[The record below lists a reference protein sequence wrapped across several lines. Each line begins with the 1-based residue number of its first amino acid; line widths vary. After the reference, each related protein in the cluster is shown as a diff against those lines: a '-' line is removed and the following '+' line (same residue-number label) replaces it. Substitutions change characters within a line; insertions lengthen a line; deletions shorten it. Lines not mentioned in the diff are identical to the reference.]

1 MNLCVA
7 VEMDISI
14 TAVTANRK
22 LSKALTRHAAS
33 LSMLREVARSVDT
46 SRLPFDILQLVFLDR
61 TEGYA
66 RAVGCRRNSRLFQ
79 VEVAAPDQTQV
90 DFQDTSAFVGC
101 VKDRLKLAV
110 ELSRLPHEVQTHVQ
124 NLINDLDP

>member
-1 MNLCVA
+1 VNLHVAA

-33 LSMLREVARSVDT
+33 LSVLREAARSVDT
-46 SRLPFDILQLVFLDR
+46 STLSFDILQVVFLDR
-61 TEGYA
+61 SEGYA
-66 RAVGCRRNSRLFQ
+66 RVVGCKRDRLFQ

-101 VKDRLKLAV
+101 VKHRLKLAV
-110 ELSRLPHEVQTHVQ
+110 ELSGLPPEVQTQVQ
-124 NLINDLDP
+124 NLIN